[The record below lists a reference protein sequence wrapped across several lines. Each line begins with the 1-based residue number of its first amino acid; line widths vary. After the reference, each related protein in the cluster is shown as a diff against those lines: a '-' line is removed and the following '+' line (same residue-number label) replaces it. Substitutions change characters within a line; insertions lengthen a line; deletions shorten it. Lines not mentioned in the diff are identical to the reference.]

1 MSSGVNESNIGD
13 DANANSL
20 KKKQN
25 STPYISEGLES
36 RKPTSSTAK
45 TFSIA
50 KHNSKAKNTKT
61 HTTKEKKSRSTSCYL
76 CQKRK
81 QKCDQ
86 RFPSCTN
93 CIKAHVKCIQPPRY
107 GENYRAHVKDDYT
120 ILLEKK
126 FKQLENLLD
135 QTTKNISRMEKEA
148 FDIAAGHSQDLSQ
161 NQTKINDGT
170 KETIHTSN
178 KTSAANSKASTKPS
192 NESRSSTSKDSTSS
206 KILKY
211 RKIGDLLDTS
221 RNTARSYLPYD
232 QFDNILNKPYEY
244 FVSDNSHKFKFSLV
258 SHYSLM
264 DYMRYNPSF
273 NVDLNLSKQLIDI
286 YFTMMQYKFPLL
298 NEQEILQFHHDYYQ
312 RRTFSNHSD
321 YHFKAARMFLLFS
334 FSALLYRATGRY
346 RGPHPYRFL
355 SSALRHMVFF
365 HNLEPLKKV
374 EILVLLCAL
383 VNRTDKD
390 SNCLYLIISD
400 AMKLCNQL
408 NLHKPKSYKNVS
420 STLRER
426 HLRCFWCAY
435 ILERS
440 VSIAVA
446 KPFVLKESKIDNA
459 LPLFDNEMTSESV
472 KQNEPHSMQ
481 RASPNEISLNVSFIN
496 QAIRIRRM
504 ESCFVEDLNILSSA
518 SIATRAQLPKVLI
531 YFQQLQ
537 NWRKECQ
544 GFKMGKETEALSVY
558 YYKAV
563 RNLIQPF
570 LELLDPDDKLFK
582 ECQAAAGQICQA
594 IKAYHQK
601 TVSGHS
607 ILSIHTTFTSGVT
620 LIYCLWLERN
630 RDDMK
635 RKLLGDDKK
644 HTRPLVSAALFSGL
658 DDLRACSISL
668 YVMAERTKFALSF
681 RDSFDELMHATVD
694 NLIIRCGPNSSEILN
709 YTESGMPP
717 AVYRQPMQHYQLDSK
732 FTQKTAVEK
741 REEEERK
748 KATGHLTRL
757 AIPKGL
763 SHLLVHSPVGNS
775 DYKGSFN
782 LGAKSIPT
790 SSSFTVPK
798 KPLMQTSRFAEQS
811 SKFST
816 QQFYSPPARGMNF
829 GAINPLP
836 SIGGSSPS
844 SAPIQTQIFQ
854 QPTVAQAASYIS
866 EGGKNHTFK
875 QTTIE
880 VPATSMSAG
889 LNTIHANTPPSPS
902 VHPNNGNSNN
912 TPSSTTTT
920 TTTTTTSSSN
930 NAVTNTPIIPEL
942 LPFVGRTTAMI
953 NNISVW
959 TGESGQQIPQTGLV
973 MIQQQNNGTS
983 GGNSNFFMNGGA
995 GNING
1000 NGGDNFMGMNFRMP
1014 NQTGNMNNGFSST
1027 RQNTTP
1033 LFNDM
1038 DPTNNSEYDPSADS
1052 SNANGIDM
1060 LNGWGAY
1067 PSDDIWNGRESGFMP

>member
-1 MSSGVNESNIGD
+1 MSSGINQSSTGNDVDNNSLGNHEVLTSKVNENLS
-13 DANANSL
+13 
-20 KKKQN
+20 
-25 STPYISEGLES
+25 S
-36 RKPTSSTAK
+36 RNLASSGRKAT
-45 TFSIA
+45 
-50 KHNSKAKNTKT
+50 SKAKQNPSAKDTVIHK
-61 HTTKEKKSRSTSCYL
+61 TKEKKSRSTSCYL

-126 FKQLENLLD
+126 VKQLEKLLD
-135 QTTKNISRMEKEA
+135 QTTKKISRMEKEA
-148 FDIAAGHSQDLSQ
+148 FDMAAKHTNSSSKDVTGVTNDDDNEDAVNSNVENSPSDLGSLQ
-161 NQTKINDGT
+161 K
-170 KETIHTSN
+170 
-178 KTSAANSKASTKPS
+178 SAIGNRTG
-192 NESRSSTSKDSTSS
+192 TSKDSASN
-206 KILKY
+206 KFLKY
-211 RKIGDLLDTS
+211 RKIGNLLDTS

-232 QFDNILNKPYEY
+232 QFDNLLNKPYEY
-244 FVSDNSHKFKFSLV
+244 FVSDNSSKIGLSLV
-258 SHYSLM
+258 SHYSLL

-273 NVDLNLSKQLIDI
+273 NVDKNLSKQLVDI

-346 RGPHPYRFL
+346 RGPHPYRFF

-374 EILVLLCAL
+374 EILALLCAL

-426 HLRCFWCAY
+426 HLRCFWCTY

-446 KPFVLKESKIDNA
+446 KPFVLKESKIDNR
-459 LPLFDNEMTSESV
+459 LPMFGGFLTSDSSKQTGSRSRQRVEANET
-472 KQNEPHSMQ
+472 P
-481 RASPNEISLNVSFIN
+481 LNVSFIN
-496 QAIRIRRM
+496 QAIRIRRV

-544 GFKMGKETEALSVY
+544 GLQTGKETEALSVY

-709 YTESGMPP
+709 YSETGMPP

-741 REEEERK
+741 QEEEERK

-763 SHLLVHSPVGNS
+763 SHLLVHSPMHA
-775 DYKGSFN
+775 FN
-782 LGAKSIPT
+782 LGAKST
-790 SSSFTVPK
+790 SSSFTVSQ
-798 KPLMQTSRFAEQS
+798 KPLVQTSRFAEQS

-816 QQFYSPPARGMNF
+816 QQFYSSPARSMNF
-829 GAINPLP
+829 GTLNTLP
-836 SIGGSSPS
+836 SLGNTSSPTVPMRS
-844 SAPIQTQIFQ
+844 QAFPQPSA
-854 QPTVAQAASYIS
+854 V
-866 EGGKNHTFK
+866 
-875 QTTIE
+875 QTTSFIPE
-880 VPATSMSAG
+880 NAKSQVFQRATLEAPTG
-889 LNTIHANTPPSPS
+889 LASSNSNIIHANTPPSSNIHPS
-902 VHPNNGNSNN
+902 NVNGNH
-912 TPSSTTTT
+912 TPSSTTTTT

-973 MIQQQNNGTS
+973 MIQQQNNGTGS
-983 GGNSNFFMNGGA
+983 GNSNFFMNGNAA
-995 GNING
+995 GNSNSNG
-1000 NGGDNFMGMNFRMP
+1000 VDNFVGMNFRIS
-1014 NQTGNMNNGFSST
+1014 NQSGNMSGNFGAPQQNTNSSYNNMDTNNG
-1027 RQNTTP
+1027 
-1033 LFNDM
+1033 D
-1038 DPTNNSEYDPSADS
+1038 YDLSADS
-1052 SNANGIDM
+1052 PNANGMDI

-1067 PSDDIWNGRESGFMP
+1067 PNDDLWNGRESAFMP